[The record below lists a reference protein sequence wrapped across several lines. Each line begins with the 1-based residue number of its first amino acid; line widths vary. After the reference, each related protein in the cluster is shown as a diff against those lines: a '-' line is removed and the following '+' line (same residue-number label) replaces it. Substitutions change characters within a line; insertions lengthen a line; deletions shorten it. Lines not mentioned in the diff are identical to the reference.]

1 MMENTELL
9 RKLLAD
15 LRQNLAEINAAAW
28 PKPSDIKTGVNT
40 TFQILEILIEEKNN
54 G

>member
-1 MMENTELL
+1 MMENRELL
-9 RKLLAD
+9 KKLLSD
-15 LRQNLAEINAAAW
+15 LRDNLEAINAAAW